1 MLVTYIYIVYAA
13 AAEAGGPNL
22 QVSSSALLCI

>member
-1 MLVTYIYIVYAA
+1 V

-22 QVSSSALLCI
+22 QVLSLTALKYAYQSGV